1 MNGLRVIVQTSCIF
15 GKDYFTFYNH
25 DWNSNSETNFS
36 ITFGKCSMKRLSDSA
51 VEIRI
56 LEISKIISEQF

>member
-25 DWNSNSETNFS
+25 DWSSNLGINFS
-36 ITFGKCSMKRLSDSA
+36 ITFGKCSIKLLSDIA

-56 LEISKIISEQF
+56 LEISKRISEQF